1 MSSRKSFERCAVEKL
16 VFDAIAKRIDQ
27 VGPGRNQPRGAADG
41 KSVHGRAFS
50 IAVGLLAGETLELG
64 DEHGRRWRASA
75 LALEW
80 VLAGEA
86 APVVEGSAGDVA
98 IEIARRRLEECSP
111 PLATTK
117 S

>member
-1 MSSRKSFERCAVEKL
+1 MWPRSSSSFLRMGAQSRKV
-16 VFDAIAKRIDQ
+16 
-27 VGPGRNQPRGAADG
+27 RNQPRGAADG

-50 IAVGLLAGETLELG
+50 IAVRLLAGETLELG

-75 LALEW
+75 QALEW

-86 APVVEGSAGDVA
+86 APGVEGSAGDVA

-111 PLATTK
+111 PLATK
-117 S
+117 RS